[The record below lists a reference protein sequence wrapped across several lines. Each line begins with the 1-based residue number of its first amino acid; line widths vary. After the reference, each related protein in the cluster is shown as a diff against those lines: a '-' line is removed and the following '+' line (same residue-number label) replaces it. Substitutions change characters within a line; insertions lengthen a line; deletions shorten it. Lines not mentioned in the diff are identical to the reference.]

1 MFYSKTTGGF
11 YAREI
16 HGDNIPADTV
26 EITAEEHQAL
36 IEGQSKGKRIV
47 ADASGFP
54 VLQDPPPPTEAE
66 LVAQYESALDAHLDA
81 VAQSYRYADRTRLAL
96 RAGYP
101 NQHQALA
108 TAFGTWMDTCNDLA
122 KQRYQEV
129 KAGIATLPTLDE
141 FLALLPA
148 FVAPQP

>member
-1 MFYSKTTGGF
+1 MFYSKSTGGF
-11 YAREI
+11 YDRAI
-16 HGDNIPADTV
+16 HGDNIPADAA
-26 EITAEEHQAL
+26 EISTEMHTEL

-81 VAQSYRYADRTRLAL
+81 VAQSYRYADRTRLSL

-108 TAFGTWMDTCNDLA
+108 TAFGTWMDTCNDIA

-129 KAGIATLPTLDE
+129 KAGTATLPTMDE

>member
-11 YAREI
+11 YTREI
-16 HGDNIPADTV
+16 HGDNIPVDAV
-26 EITAEEHQAL
+26 EISAEQHREL
-36 IEGQSKGKRIV
+36 IDGQLQGNRIV

-66 LVAQYESALDAHLDA
+66 LVAQYEAALDAHLDA

-101 NQHQALA
+101 NQHQVLA
-108 TAFGTWMDTCNDLA
+108 TAFGTWMDACNDIA

-129 KAGIATLPTLDE
+129 KAGTATLPTLDE

>member
-1 MFYSKTTGGF
+1 MIYSAQTGGF
-11 YAREI
+11 YIPEI
-16 HGDNIPADTV
+16 HGNDIPIDAV
-26 EITAEEHQAL
+26 EVTKEQYEQL
-36 IEGQSKGKRIV
+36 MNGQLSGQRIV
-47 ADASGFP
+47 AGTSGYP
-54 VLQDPPPPTEAE
+54 VLSAPPPPSESE
-66 LVAQYESALDAHLDA
+66 IVSKYETALDNHLDS

-101 NQHQALA
+101 NQHQVLA
-108 TAFGTWMDTCNDLA
+108 TAFGTWMDTCNDIA

-129 KAGIATLPTLDE
+129 KAGTATLPTLDE

>member
-11 YAREI
+11 YASEI
-16 HGDNIPADTV
+16 HSDNIPADAV
-26 EITAEEHQAL
+26 EISAEQHAAL
-36 IEGQSKGKRIV
+36 IEGQSQGKRIV
-47 ADASGFP
+47 ADEAGHP
-54 VLQDPPPPTEAE
+54 VLADPPPPTEAE
-66 LVAQYESALDAHLDA
+66 LVAQYEAALDAHLDA

-101 NQHQALA
+101 NQHQVLA
-108 TAFGTWMDTCNDLA
+108 TAFGTWMDACNDIA

-129 KAGIATLPTLDE
+129 KAGTATLPTLDE
-141 FLALLPA
+141 LLALLPA

>member
-11 YAREI
+11 YDTVI
-16 HGDNIPADTV
+16 HGNNIPSNAV
-26 EITAEEHQAL
+26 EITAGEHAAL
-36 IEGQSKGKRIV
+36 MQGQCEGKRIV
-47 ADASGFP
+47 ADEAGHP
-54 VLQDPPPPTEAE
+54 ALADPPPPTEAE
-66 LVAQYESALDAHLDA
+66 LVAQYEAAIDAHLDA

-101 NQHQALA
+101 NQHQVLA
-108 TAFGTWMDTCNDLA
+108 TAFGTWMDACNDIA

-129 KAGIATLPTLDE
+129 KAGTATLPTLDE